1 MEDIYLS
8 VERHSQQIKVLER
21 DVKALR
27 EVQTEIRSMNETLLT
42 LANELKHTNQHLT
55 KHEKKIEEIVRNIVG
70 KNNKRPEID
79 DLVQMVYLILLEY
92 DEDKI
97 VNMYNKKQL
106 IFFITRIV
114 LNQFNSSN
122 SPFLYIYRKWSKEN
136 LEFNTNINEENE
148 PAE

>member
-1 MEDIYLS
+1 MTKNDII
-8 VERHSQQIKVLER
+8 EQ
-21 DVKALR
+21 
-27 EVQTEIRSMNETLLT
+27 
-42 LANELKHTNQHLT
+42 LAK
-55 KHEKKIEEIVRNIVG
+55 EKKIEEIVRNIVG

-122 SPFLYIYRKWSKEN
+122 SRFHYIYRKWSKDN
-136 LEFNTNINEENE
+136 VEFNANINEENE
-148 PAE
+148 PEY

>member
-55 KHEKKIEEIVRNIVG
+55 KHEKKIEEISSQPQ
-70 KNNKRPEID
+70 KRMQQVSVAVISAIFAG
-79 DLVQMVYLILLEY
+79 LVS
-92 DEDKI
+92 
-97 VNMYNKKQL
+97 
-106 IFFITRIV
+106 FIMSV
-114 LNQFNSSN
+114 AL
-122 SPFLYIYRKWSKEN
+122 
-136 LEFNTNINEENE
+136 
-148 PAE
+148 A